1 MPLYYSNFKSF
12 SNKISRIFLF
22 EQLYV
27 WPLLAILKGQYL
39 PWANRERPVEHFYGL
54 ESTLWRYR
62 KLPCDQHQNLRL
74 LMQNM
79 ATLLDTFQLQ
89 KVFLSAYIGH
99 SAYMLYLPQFMT
111 RKGLYR
117 NFNYDSAS
125 WKLKNANS
133 SNWSYWKHVYSTS
146 ASVVY
151 VFIGH
156 NSHPLLIITLYWR
169 ILW

>member
-1 MPLYYSNFKSF
+1 MSWHKGHWY
-12 SNKISRIFLF
+12 
-22 EQLYV
+22 
-27 WPLLAILKGQYL
+27 LAIRHGKFIVCQMLLLFFQPCKFFQPRGL
-39 PWANRERPVEHFYGL
+39 FGTREYNTNSHHSFFI
-54 ESTLWRYR
+54 
-62 KLPCDQHQNLRL
+62 
-74 LMQNM
+74 
-79 ATLLDTFQLQ
+79 LDTFQLQ